1 MAKRKLTYEDAI
13 EIWIRR
19 WLGEERVAI
28 VLEFEQNSYRVYEV
42 WEEEAFVGSREDA
55 EITFRTRYPA
65 LAKNVDFAPHKKTR
79 RLISRRSSDGD
90 DERQG
95 ELF

>member
-1 MAKRKLTYEDAI
+1 MAKRKLTYDDAI

-19 WLGEERVAI
+19 WLGEERVSIA
-28 VLEFEQNSYRVYEV
+28 LEFEQNSYRVYEV
-42 WEEEAFVGSREDA
+42 WEEEAFAGSREDA

-65 LAKNVDFAPHKKTR
+65 LAKNVDFSPHKKTR

-90 DERQG
+90 DDRQG
-95 ELF
+95 KLF